1 MDPFILS
8 KSFKIFPKWR
18 NFAKSGHT
26 GPAKVFFLLSRSHVR
41 LIDRQ
46 KHVFATFHTIHR
58 KEEFPPTPL
67 SIYLENIFNFLLLF
81 CGYFVYIVHWTL
93 HWDSI
98 SFYYYDDWEHSRI
111 QHKARSFFKTVYE
124 KIGHFKKLD
133 KNT

>member
-67 SIYLENIFNFLLLF
+67 SIDLENIFNFLLLF
-81 CGYFVYIVHWTL
+81 LRLFCLNCSLNSSLGQYILLLLRRLRTL
-93 HWDSI
+93 PNP
-98 SFYYYDDWEHSRI
+98 
-111 QHKARSFFKTVYE
+111 T
-124 KIGHFKKLD
+124 
-133 KNT
+133 